1 MLMAE
6 FIPLTPVAALST
18 AAQPAA
24 PPAPRARRPDWL
36 RVRVPSGENYEDLVH
51 LMREKRLHTV
61 CEEARCPN
69 IGECWNHRTA
79 TFLLLGEVCTRGCR
93 YCAIAKGKPDALDE
107 GEPDRIADAVEYLK
121 LKHAVLTA
129 VNRDDQPDGGAHIF
143 AASIRKI
150 RERLPECR
158 VEVLI
163 PDFEGNWDALRMVMD
178 ERPDVLN
185 HNIETVPRLFRR
197 FRPKAGYHQSLEL
210 LARARRMVPE
220 AVTKSGIMVGAG
232 ETNAEVLTVM
242 DDLRAAD
249 VDVITIGQYLAP
261 SVTHWPIDRYVTPA
275 EFVMFKEQ
283 GLRRGFKHVES
294 GPLVRSSYHAHE
306 HVPQKSPY

>member
-1 MLMAE
+1 MAE
-6 FIPLTPVAALST
+6 LIPLTPAT
-18 AAQPAA
+18 PAPPASA
-24 PPAPRARRPDWL
+24 PPAPRSRRPEWL
-36 RVRVPSGENYEDLVH
+36 RVRVPSGENYQDVVGLV
-51 LMREKRLHTV
+51 REKRLHTV

-93 YCAIAKGKPDALDE
+93 YCAIAKGKPQPLDE
-107 GEPDRIADAVEYLK
+107 NEPERIAEAIEHLQ

-143 AASIRKI
+143 AESIRKI
-150 RERLPECR
+150 RERLPECK

-163 PDFEGNWDALRMVMD
+163 PDFEGNWDALKMVMD
-178 ERPDVLN
+178 AHPDVLN

-197 FRPKAGYHQSLEL
+197 FRPKAGYQQSLNL
-210 LARARRMVPE
+210 LAHAREMGGKGV
-220 AVTKSGIMVGAG
+220 VTKSGIMVGAG
-232 ETNAEVLTVM
+232 ETNDEVLAVM

-261 SVTHWPIDRYVTPA
+261 TVTHWPIDRYVTPA
-275 EFVMFKEQ
+275 EFAMFKEE
-283 GLRRGFKHVES
+283 GVRRGFRHVES

-306 HVPQKSPY
+306 HVPK

>member
-1 MLMAE
+1 MAE
-6 FIPLTPVAALST
+6 VIPLTPATLG
-18 AAQPAA
+18 AA
-24 PPAPRARRPDWL
+24 PAQAAAPTARARRPEWL
-36 RVRVPSGENYEDLVH
+36 RVRPQAGESYEDVRG

-93 YCAIAKGKPDALDE
+93 YCAIAKGKPGALDE
-107 GEPDRIADAVEYLK
+107 QEPDRIADAVAHLR

-150 RERLPECR
+150 RERLPDCK

-163 PDFEGNWDALRMVMD
+163 PDFDGNWDALRQVMD
-178 ERPDVLN
+178 ARPDVLN
-185 HNIETVPRLFRR
+185 HNIETVPRIFRR
-197 FRPKAGYHQSLEL
+197 FRPRAGYRQSLEL
-210 LARARRMVPE
+210 LARARSLGGPDMI
-220 AVTKSGIMVGAG
+220 TKSGLMVGAG
-232 ETNAEVLTVM
+232 ESNDEVLAVM
-242 DDLRAAD
+242 DDLRASD
-249 VDVITIGQYLAP
+249 VDVMTIGQYLAP
-261 SVTHWPIDRYVTPA
+261 SSAHWKMERFVTPD
-275 EFVMFKEQ
+275 EFVMFKQE

-306 HVPQKSPY
+306 HVPQV